1 MDNRINNP
9 WLTIVGITEDGGKAL
24 PDASRNALATA
35 EFVFGGA
42 RHLELVA
49 GMTGAAVLHPW
60 PIPFDTAPLLA
71 HAGRRVVAL
80 ASGDPFWFGAGA
92 VLAASLPHS
101 AWVSHPAPSSFA
113 LAANR
118 LGWALEGTSC
128 QALHAAPFARIRPGL
143 QNGAR
148 LLVTLRDG
156 AAAQGLAQFLTQIGF
171 GASDLWLLSRLG
183 GARET
188 ITQTRA
194 DRFDLPAPAAP
205 VMAAIHAQG
214 HGLPRGFGLPDDLFQ
229 SDGQITKSPVRALT
243 LAALAPRTGEVLW
256 DIGGGS
262 GSISVE
268 WCLAGGLSQ
277 CIEPRADRAAN
288 IAANAASFG
297 VDHRLNVITGA
308 APDALAG
315 LPAPDAVF
323 IGGGGSAP
331 LLAALWPLLPQ
342 GCRVVANAV
351 TLESES
357 LLTASC
363 AQYGGGLM
371 RVEIAHAAPLGRMT
385 GWQSARPIVQWSVRK

>member
-1 MDNRINNP
+1 MSDPINKP
-9 WLTIVGITEDGGKAL
+9 WLTIIGINEDGGKAL
-24 PDASRNALATA
+24 PDASRNALARA

-49 GMTGAAVLHPW
+49 GMTGAAQVHPW
-60 PIPFDTAPLLA
+60 PIPFDTAALMA

-80 ASGDPFWFGAGA
+80 ASGDPFWCGAGA
-92 VLAASLPHS
+92 VLAASLPRE

-118 LGWALEGTSC
+118 LGWPLEGTIC
-128 QALHAAPFARIRPGL
+128 HGLHAAPFARMRPNL
-143 QNGAR
+143 HNGAHI
-148 LLVTLRDG
+148 LVTLRDG
-156 AAAQGLAQFLTQIGF
+156 VAAQGLAQYLTQIGF
-171 GASDLWLLSRLG
+171 GESELWLLSRLG
-183 GARET
+183 GPNET

-194 DRFDLPAPAAP
+194 NRVDLPAPAAP
-205 VMAAIHAQG
+205 VMAAIRAQG
-214 HGLPRGFGLPDDLFQ
+214 VGLPRGFGLPDDLFQ

-243 LAALAPRTGEVLW
+243 LAALAPRKGEVLW

-268 WCLAGGLSQ
+268 WCLADGLSQ

-288 IAANAASFG
+288 IAANAAAFG

-331 LLAALWPLLPQ
+331 LLAALWPMLPQ

-351 TLESES
+351 TLESEA
-357 LLTASC
+357 LLTAAY
-363 AQYGGGLM
+363 AQYGGALM
-371 RVEIAHAAPLGRMT
+371 RLDIAHAAPLGRMT
-385 GWQSARPIVQWSVRK
+385 GWQSARPIVQWSVQK

>member
-1 MDNRINNP
+1 MSDPIKSP
-9 WLTIVGITEDGGKAL
+9 WLTIIGMGEDGGKAL
-24 PDASRNALATA
+24 PDASRIALQNA

-49 GMTGAAVLHPW
+49 GMTGAAQLHPW
-60 PIPFDTAPLLA
+60 PIPFDTAHLIA

-92 VLAASLPHS
+92 VLAGSLPRG

-118 LGWALEGTSC
+118 LGWPLENTSC
-128 QALHAAPFARIRPGL
+128 HGLHAAPFARIRPHL

-156 AAAQGLAQFLTQIGF
+156 AAATKLAEYLTQIGF

-183 GARET
+183 GAHE
-188 ITQTRA
+188 IISQTRA
-194 DRFDLPAPAAP
+194 DRFDLPTPAAP

-214 HGLPRGFGLPDDLFQ
+214 IGLPRGFGLPDVLFQ

-243 LAALAPRTGEVLW
+243 LAALAPRTGDVLW

-268 WCLAGGLSQ
+268 WCLAGGLSH

-288 IAANAASFG
+288 IAANAAGFG
-297 VDHRLNVITGA
+297 VDHRLHVVTGA
-308 APDALAG
+308 APDALAN
-315 LPAPDAVF
+315 LPAPEAVF
-323 IGGGGSAP
+323 IGGGGSAV
-331 LLAALWPLLPQ
+331 LLAALWPMLPQ

-357 LLTASC
+357 LLTAAC
-363 AQYGGGLM
+363 AEYGGALM
-371 RVEIAHAAPLGRMT
+371 RIDIAHAAPLGRMT
-385 GWQSARPIVQWSVRK
+385 GWQPARPIVQWSVQK